1 MKTGIGQS
9 IYRTVTLFDQSLQVF
24 LTVTLSIL
32 YLTTYK
38 MSDNIKEDILV
49 TYFELFNVK

>member
-9 IYRTVTLFDQSLQVF
+9 KYHTVTLFDQSLQVF
-24 LTVTLSIL
+24 LTVTLSIP

-49 TYFELFNVK
+49 TYFWVIQC